1 MAPDRQI
8 KRICVFCGTNPGS
21 RPEYG
26 AAARELGQVLAEEQ
40 IELVYG
46 GASVGIMGQLADSV
60 HEHGGHVTGII
71 PQQLMEKE
79 AAHTGIPDLIVVAS
93 MHQRKSQM
101 ADMSDGFIALPG
113 GIGTLEGFFEIL
125 TWGQL
130 GIHAKPAGV
139 LNVAG
144 YFDQMTQF
152 LDHAVQEGFLT
163 EEHRDAIIVE
173 SNPRRLLQRMRAYT
187 PPEVELKL
195 MGRTHR

>member
-1 MAPDRQI
+1 MN
-8 KRICVFCGTNPGS
+8 RICVFCGTNPGS

-26 AAARELGQVLAEEQ
+26 AAARQLGQLLAEEG

-60 HEHGGHVTGII
+60 QEHGGHVTGII
-71 PQQLMEKE
+71 PQQLVEKE

-93 MHQRKSQM
+93 MSQRKSQM

-130 GIHAKPAGV
+130 GIHAKPSGI
-139 LNVAG
+139 LNVEG
-144 YFDQMTQF
+144 YFDGLTGF
-152 LDHAVQEGFLT
+152 LDHAVREGFLT
-163 EEHRDAIIVE
+163 PEHRHAIIVE
-173 SNPRRLLQRMRAYT
+173 SDPKRLLKRMRAFT
-187 PPEVELKL
+187 PPEGEKF

>member
-1 MAPDRQI
+1 MASFQ
-8 KRICVFCGTNPGS
+8 RICVFCGTNAGS

-26 AAARELGQVLAEEQ
+26 AAARALGQLLAEED

-46 GASVGIMGQLADSV
+46 GASVGIMGELADAV

-71 PQQLMEKE
+71 PQQLVKKE

-101 ADMSDGFIALPG
+101 ADMSAGFIALPG
-113 GIGTLEGFFEIL
+113 GIGTMEGFFEIL

-130 GIHAKPAGV
+130 GIHRKPSGL

-144 YFDQMTQF
+144 YFDELIKF
-152 LDHAVQEGFLT
+152 LDHAVAEGFLT
-163 EEHRDAIIVE
+163 EEHRASILVE
-173 SNPRRLLQRMRAYT
+173 SDPKKLLKRMRAFA
-187 PPEVELKL
+187 PGEGEVL
-195 MGRTHR
+195 MGRANR

>member
-1 MAPDRQI
+1 MATDRPMN
-8 KRICVFCGTNPGS
+8 RICVFCGTNPGS
-21 RPEYG
+21 RPAYG
-26 AAARELGQVLAEEQ
+26 VAARELGRVLADQ
-40 IELVYG
+40 DIGLVYG

-60 HEHGGHVTGII
+60 QEHGGHVTGII

-79 AAHTGIPDLIVVAS
+79 AAHTGIGSLIVVAS

-130 GIHAKPAGV
+130 GIHAKPAGI
-139 LNVAG
+139 LNVEG
-144 YFDQMTQF
+144 YFDGLTGF
-152 LDHAVQEGFLT
+152 LDHAVREGFLR
-163 EEHRDAIIVE
+163 EEHRDAIAVE
-173 SNPRRLLQRMRAYT
+173 SDPGRLLDRLRAYA
-187 PPEVELKL
+187 PPEGEKL

>member
-1 MAPDRQI
+1 
-8 KRICVFCGTNPGS
+8 VFCGTNAGA
-21 RPEYG
+21 RPTYG
-26 AAARELGQVLAEEQ
+26 VAARALGRVLAEQQ

-46 GASVGIMGQLADSV
+46 GASVGIMGELADSV
-60 HEHGGHVTGII
+60 QEHGGHVTGII

-79 AAHTGIPDLIVVAS
+79 AAHTGIRNLIVVAS

-130 GIHAKPAGV
+130 GIHAKPSGI
-139 LNVAG
+139 LNIEG
-144 YFDQMTQF
+144 YFDELTRF
-152 LDHAVQEGFLT
+152 LDHAVTEGFFT
-163 EEHRDAIIVE
+163 EAHRDAILVE
-173 SNPRRLLQRMRAYT
+173 SKPGKLLERMRAYS
-187 PPEVELKL
+187 PPEGEKF